1 MWKLR
6 ERILRFEFMT
16 EFLGGVDDLAG
27 RIPHGSRIAVPPDY
41 SGCAMA
47 AVRALIRR
55 GARDLGLLGVPQV
68 GFQGDMLIGAGCV
81 AAVETAALTLGEYG
95 AAPRFTEAIK
105 SAQIRMRDSTCPAI
119 HAGLQAAEK
128 GVPFMPLRGIL
139 GSDVLAHRDDWK
151 TINNPFGVDDSLVV
165 LPAIRPDV
173 SLFHAAL
180 ADREGNVWIGV
191 RRELMLM
198 AHASRQTLVSVE
210 AIGDQDLLSDD
221 RYASGT
227 IPSLYVSAIA
237 QAHRGAWPVGLK
249 EHYAPDAQHLRQY
262 VLLAA
267 TEDGFRRYLDKFV
280 YASESSVDVS
290 A

>member
-1 MWKLR
+1 
-6 ERILRFEFMT
+6 MT
-16 EFLGGVDDLAG
+16 EFLKSVDDLAG
-27 RIPHGSRIAVPPDY
+27 RIPDGSRVAVPPDY

-55 GARDLGLLGVPQV
+55 GGRDLDLLGVPQV

-81 AAVETAALTLGEYG
+81 AAVETAALTLGELG
-95 AAPRFTEAIK
+95 AAPRFTAAIK

-128 GVPFMPLRGIL
+128 GIPFMPLRGIL

-151 TINNPFGVDDSLVV
+151 IINNPFGDDDSLVV

-180 ADREGNVWIGV
+180 ADRAGNVWIGV

-210 AIGDQDLLSDD
+210 SISNDDLLCDE
-221 RYASGT
+221 RYAAGT
-227 IPSLYVSAIA
+227 IPSLYISAIA
-237 QAHRGAWPVGLK
+237 PAPRGAWPVGLK
-249 EHYAPDAQHLRQY
+249 GHYAPDAQHLRDY
-262 VLLAA
+262 VALAA
-267 TEDGFRRYLDKFV
+267 TEDGFRKYLDRFV
-280 YASESSVDVS
+280 NTSESSVDVS

>member
-1 MWKLR
+1 
-6 ERILRFEFMT
+6 MT
-16 EFLGGVDDLAG
+16 EFLKTADDLAG
-27 RIPHGSRIAVPPDY
+27 RIADGIRLAVPPDY

-55 GARDLGLLGVPQV
+55 GARDLDLLGVPQL

-81 AAVETAALTLGEYG
+81 SSLETAALTLGEYG
-95 AAPRFTEAIK
+95 AAPRFTAAIK
-105 SAQIRMRDSTCPAI
+105 AARICMRDSTCPAI

-128 GVPFMPLRGIL
+128 GIPFMPLRGIL

-151 TINNPFGVDDSLVV
+151 TIDNPFGDDDSLVV

-180 ADREGNVWIGV
+180 ADRAGNVWIGV

-198 AHASRQTLVSVE
+198 AHASRETHVTVE
-210 AIGDQDLLSDD
+210 AISDDDLLADD
-221 RYASGT
+221 RYAPGT
-227 IPSLYVSAIA
+227 IPALYISAIA
-237 QAHRGAWPVGLK
+237 HVPRGAWPVGLK
-249 EHYAPDAQHLRQY
+249 GHYDPDANHLREY
-262 VLLAA
+262 VALAA
-267 TEDGFRRYLDKFV
+267 TEDGFRNYLHAHV
-280 YASESSVDVS
+280 HASERGVDVS